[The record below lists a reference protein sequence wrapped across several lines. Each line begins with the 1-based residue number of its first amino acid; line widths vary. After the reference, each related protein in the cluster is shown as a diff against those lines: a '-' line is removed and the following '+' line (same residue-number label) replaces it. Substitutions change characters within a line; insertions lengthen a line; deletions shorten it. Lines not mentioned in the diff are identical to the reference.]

1 MNPELRRYFWLE
13 FSLHRLIAM
22 PGVLALVFLLTH
34 ALNEDAPLGS
44 ARVLAGTAIGFFI
57 VIVGLWGTRLAADAV
72 IREARERTWDGQRL
86 SALEP
91 WTMTWGKLLGAP
103 LFPWY
108 GGFFCLV
115 VLLATAPSD
124 WPVGRYA
131 LLLFAGAVLL
141 HAMALLFSLLAAR
154 HEAARERRM
163 PGLLV
168 FFLLLFGVA
177 PWLGAILEKSQETV
191 HWWGGAFPRLDFL
204 LVSTTVFAAWAV
216 FGAYRLMCQAL
227 QVRTTP
233 AVWVAFSLFTTMYL
247 AGLLDAW
254 AGRLELSGGDDRLL
268 LWGGV
273 GLLFNSGLTYLMLFA
288 ERTDAQLVRR
298 LLLRV
303 EARQWRRALEELPC
317 WPVSLLLAAVSGLL
331 FTQSPQEFH
340 ANFNFAFAT
349 LPLILLAVRDCALYL
364 FFSFGRSGRNRV
376 EGVTLLY
383 LLLLYWLAPML
394 LRAMGAD
401 TLAEWVLPSFWKA
414 QYRFTSHAGVI
425 LALQAALMTGL
436 AVSRWRRESGLLQ
449 SAAR

>member
-1 MNPELRRYFWLE
+1 
-13 FSLHRLIAM
+13 
-22 PGVLALVFLLTH
+22 
-34 ALNEDAPLGS
+34 
-44 ARVLAGTAIGFFI
+44 
-57 VIVGLWGTRLAADAV
+57 
-72 IREARERTWDGQRL
+72 
-86 SALEP
+86 
-91 WTMTWGKLLGAP
+91 
-103 LFPWY
+103 
-108 GGFFCLV
+108 
-115 VLLATAPSD
+115 
-124 WPVGRYA
+124 
-131 LLLFAGAVLL
+131 
-141 HAMALLFSLLAAR
+141 
-154 HEAARERRM
+154 
-163 PGLLV
+163 
-168 FFLLLFGVA
+168 
-177 PWLGAILEKSQETV
+177 
-191 HWWGGAFPRLDFL
+191 
-204 LVSTTVFAAWAV
+204 
-216 FGAYRLMCQAL
+216 
-227 QVRTTP
+227 
-233 AVWVAFSLFTTMYL
+233 
-247 AGLLDAW
+247 
-254 AGRLELSGGDDRLL
+254 
-268 LWGGV
+268 
-273 GLLFNSGLTYLMLFA
+273 LFNSGLTYLMLFA
-288 ERTDAQLVRR
+288 ERTGAQLVRR